1 MHPYRNWV
9 MGQLTEAVATLKMV
23 IDKNPDNP
31 AYQAQYRKAAAEWAA
46 IFTALE
52 N

>member
-1 MHPYRNWV
+1 MHPHRNWA
-9 MGQLTEAVATLKMV
+9 MQQLNKAVIALERA
-23 IDKNPDNP
+23 IEQNPDNP